1 MWHPRPRTPLL
12 TLGLAVALLQ
22 AQDPKPEPSAP
33 QAAPAAAAK
42 APAKSP
48 AKSPGKGKAKRPKPA
63 ATDARVKPEVAL
75 KSKVRS
81 EELKAAKAKTKPIP
95 PSQLVDLNRASREEL
110 LKLPGMTEAYA
121 DKLIAGRPYKTK
133 VHLVTKGILPYAVYT
148 SLKARVI
155 ARQ

>member
-12 TLGLAVALLQ
+12 TLCLSVALLQ
-22 AQDPKPEPSAP
+22 AQDPKPEPTAP

-48 AKSPGKGKAKRPKPA
+48 VKGKAKAKRPKPA

-133 VHLVTKGILPYAVYT
+133 IHLVTKGILPYAVYT